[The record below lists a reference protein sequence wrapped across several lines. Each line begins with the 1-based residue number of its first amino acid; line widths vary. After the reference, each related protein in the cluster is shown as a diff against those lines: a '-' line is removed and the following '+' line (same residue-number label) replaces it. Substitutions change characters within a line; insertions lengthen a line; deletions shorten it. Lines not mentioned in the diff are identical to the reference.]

1 MALAI
6 EGQCMSRD
14 ERGSV
19 LVSTMMFVLIIT
31 LIGAG
36 IFYAAVVDNRM
47 MRNDLN
53 QDQTFYTAEAGLN
66 IGLRELADSTS
77 VNNFNHVFTN
87 GGSVALF
94 TNQPFPLDAN
104 NNARAS
110 YTVTAAAVPNTT
122 PKQMTVTATGCTPAI
137 TTGSCPSANTQT
149 TVQAVLIFQDT
160 LAGPFF
166 ALGTFSIGAGSLVD
180 SFDSSVG
187 SYAATKCPQAG
198 PQLGCG
204 ADVYAD
210 GGIADTPPPPITNV
224 TVSVG
229 NGTPIYGNIKD
240 ARGQVQLITNA
251 AVWGNVTY
259 DSHQGSFSGSNSQ
272 IHGTGGPGGVG
283 PIDQPT
289 SPPVPGAVQPCG
301 PPYSPAANVNSKMHI
316 VDKGKIT
323 YNASTGVFSFS
334 GSSGGHMS
342 IDPGTF
348 CFSTLSVSGQGV
360 VDILSSNTTSVILNV
375 TGSASTGFAVDLT
388 SGGVANATLKAENF
402 QIISSWN
409 GTTNGIQISGGPS
422 AYMYVYAPYTQI
434 TVSGGANLYGALLG
448 KTLTAAGGA
457 QLHFDKALGNSG
469 KLTGGIPNYTW
480 SSGTWK
486 TCKNPT
492 CT

>member
-166 ALGTFSIGAGSLVD
+166 ALGKFTLQGGSGALVD
-180 SFDSSVG
+180 SFDSSQAVCHPPPA
-187 SYAATKCPQAG
+187 SNAAQCYTTTKCQAM
-198 PQLGCG
+198 GCG
-204 ADVYAD
+204 ANVSAN
-210 GGIADTPPPPITNV
+210 GGGDPATSATV
-224 TVSVG
+224 TVG
-229 NGTPIYGNIKD
+229 NKATIYGNVTD
-240 ARGQVQLITNA
+240 AFGVVSLNA
-251 AVWGNVTY
+251 GANIYGNVTY
-259 DSHQGSFSGSNSQ
+259 APSPNGNCTGCWSPTPV
-272 IHGTGGPGGVG
+272 HGTYTA
-283 PIDQPT
+283 QAT
-289 SPPVPGAVQPCG
+289 THPVPPAVQPCG
-301 PPYSPAANVNSKMHI
+301 TFTPLSVVQSNITPMSAYIYSQ
-316 VDKGKIT
+316 
-323 YNASTGVFSFS
+323 STGDFSL
-334 GSSGGHMS
+334 GANKTITIAPITGGYCFHTFT
-342 IDPGTF
+342 INGTANITNTTTPIVI
-348 CFSTLSVSGQGV
+348 SLTGGLSVTSNGS
-360 VDILSSNTTSVILNV
+360 ISNTTYKAEQFQVLSSATC
-375 TGSASTGFAVDLT
+375 TGSCTPSPPTNSIQVA
-388 SGGVANATLKAENF
+388 GG
-402 QIISSWN
+402 
-409 GTTNGIQISGGPS
+409 TNTYLYI
-422 AYMYVYAPYTQI
+422 YAPQTQI
-434 TVSGGANLYGALLG
+434 AVSGGGNLYGAMLG
-448 KTLTAAGGA
+448 NDLSVTGGA

-469 KLTGGIPNYTW
+469 KLAGGIPNYTW

-486 TCKNPT
+486 TCKNPQ